1 MNNNSYVIINVEKI
15 EALIETSCPPITST
29 MMENVCNEYGG
40 DCKECWKSWLTES
53 GDKYE

>member
-1 MNNNSYVIINVEKI
+1 MNNNSYVIVNVEKI
-15 EALIETSCPPITST
+15 EALIETSCPPVTST